1 MPFSKF
7 HKSIIASVILVSVLA
22 VAFAYF
28 KAAPVLIDKT
38 DTPFKTN
45 QKTLN
50 QPYISIPRE
59 VRLAAAKE
67 LQENLLGA
75 KLTKAN
81 RDALNSQIN
90 DVGLYINESSDI
102 ELLAENDIAAE
113 ENTSNGKIFSS
124 YAFYASHNEEEEEE
138 EISRQDFKA
147 ESRELYREKLLMQ
160 YIYSQLQNSLKT
172 DSRYKGK
179 RAGGSEYIQEQLRKY
194 G

>member
-1 MPFSKF
+1 MPFSKV
-7 HKSIIASVILVSVLA
+7 HKSIIASVFLVSVLA

-28 KAAPVLIDKT
+28 KADPVLIDKT

-45 QKTLN
+45 QKTLK
-50 QPYISIPRE
+50 QPYMSIPRE

-75 KLTKAN
+75 KLSKAN
-81 RDALNSQIN
+81 RDALNAQIN
-90 DVGLYINESSDI
+90 DVGLYINENSDI
-102 ELLAENDIAAE
+102 ELMAENDIAAE

-124 YAFYASHNEEEEEE
+124 YAFYSSHNEEEEEE
-138 EISRQDFKA
+138 EISRQEFKA

-160 YIYSQLQNSLKT
+160 YIYSHLQNSLKT
-172 DSRYKGK
+172 DSRYKGQ

-194 G
+194 S